1 MFRTLRLS
9 LIALFAGLGLLLAN
23 VAPTGADEK
32 KPDEKKADEKVDLIG
47 KPAPEIAGDFA
58 LNGKPVTLADLK
70 GKVVMIDFWAVW
82 CGPCVATFPHL
93 RDWHKDYNSKGLEI
107 VGLTSYY
114 GIGGIN
120 KETGALERGEKAVT
134 AAQENGML
142 RDFATFHKLDHRL
155 QAMSKDDWTKVAN
168 KDYQVRGIPTVVL
181 IDRKGIVRMIK
192 VGSGEANAKALDAEI
207 KKLLDEK

>member
-9 LIALFAGLGLLLAN
+9 PIALLAALGLVLAN
-23 VAPTGADEK
+23 VAPVGAD
-32 KPDEKKADEKVDLIG
+32 DKKADDKKADLIG

-70 GKVVMIDFWAVW
+70 GKVVLIDFWAVW

-114 GIGGIN
+114 GISGIN
-120 KETGALERGEKAVT
+120 KETGALERGEKAT

-142 RDFATFHKLDHRL
+142 RDFAAFHKLEHRL
-155 QAMSKDDWTKVAN
+155 QAMSKEDWTKIAN
-168 KDYQVRGIPTVVL
+168 KEYQVQGIPTVVL